1 MSVIILRARAE
12 QTAEQRKE
20 CEVFTRNYE
29 SHTAHT
35 QEEVHRYLECNP
47 LKDVTYV
54 AWVSVVLFGLLFLL
68 YWVWR
73 NKK

>member
-1 MSVIILRARAE
+1 MSVIILMAGRE
-12 QTAEQRKE
+12 KTAEQRRE
-20 CEVFTRNYE
+20 CAVFTQKYE
-29 SHTAHT
+29 AHTAHT

-54 AWVSVVLFGLLFLL
+54 ATSSVVILGLCFLLF
-68 YWVWR
+68 WVWR